1 MHSIN
6 SYRKFFSCFLVE
18 EGLKY
23 YINGTEAGIKQMSES
38 LGQIRGNEFNDFRIS
53 KPNHNNLVQEMLPM
67 KFDQFAT
74 WNRILQPDEVNQ
86 AFKQGMKGTPDISS
100 KFLNCFSTIK

>member
-38 LGQIRGNEFNDFRIS
+38 LGQIRGNEFNDLRIS

-86 AFKQGMKGTPDISS
+86 AFNQGMKGTPEISS
-100 KFLNCFSTIK
+100 KFLNCFSTLK

>member
-6 SYRKFFSCFLVE
+6 SYHKFFSCFLVG

-38 LGQIRGNEFNDFRIS
+38 LGQIRGNEFNDLRIS

-86 AFKQGMKGTPDISS
+86 AFNQGMKGTPDISS